1 MLRMAEVDSGTIK
14 ECLEGDLVWLESR
27 YEQVRTC
34 AAFVSWHSLLAAF
47 KVETLHNKSDE
58 CRTKAGGLVFFRERP
73 PPTEPPHEIAVEAA
87 FPLFAT
93 GFYKM
98 ENRIVELLYAR
109 IEVHC

>member
-1 MLRMAEVDSGTIK
+1 MAEVDSGTIK

-58 CRTKAGGLVFFRERP
+58 CRTKAGGLVFFLEE
-73 PPTEPPHEIAVEAA
+73 TEPPHETAAVEAV
-87 FPLFAT
+87 FPLPAT
-93 GFYKM
+93 GFYTKA
-98 ENRIVELLYAR
+98 ENRILSIYA
-109 IEVHC
+109 IE